1 MATEQWEPAATGLAP
16 TGHTDSHWRPSSQGS
31 RPLTGPSLGRG
42 GLGAGLVEVPR
53 VPYRDPSTAVLDDP
67 MVAENKRFCSH
78 CASRVGRGDNGAA
91 GETVGVCPRCG
102 TPFSFVP
109 KLTPGEVLGGQYE
122 VLGCLAY
129 GGLGWIYL
137 ARDHNVND
145 RWVVL
150 KGLIDTGDPA
160 AMAAAVAE
168 RRFLAEVEHPNIVKI
183 YNFVQHPDPDTGT
196 MVGYIVMEYVG
207 GDSLR
212 ELAYKRRRPD
222 RRIEPMPLPQ
232 VIAYGLEILPAL
244 GYLHGVGLLYCDL
257 KPDNVIQTDEQLK
270 LLDLGA
276 VRRMDDYESPLFF
289 TAGYSAPELGRRGP
303 SIASDLYTVGRMMA
317 VLSFEFPEYRSTRKH
332 SLPGPE
338 EVPLFEIYES
348 YHRFLAR
355 ATHEKP
361 EQRFHSA
368 EDMAE
373 QLVGVLREVVA
384 IGGEQ
389 PPPRL
394 SHMFSPERRPFGPR
408 DELLAPEP
416 HEVAVALPV
425 PQVNAGDPAAG
436 FLATVTGVDPKAM
449 LQSLDNAPMVT
460 PEVLLRRA
468 RAYIDL
474 EDLPS
479 AAAALDEAAEDV
491 PGDWR
496 VSWYRGLV
504 AIAQSKPKEAKVAFN
519 AVYDRLPGEPAAK
532 LALAVSAELCGD
544 HGAAARYY
552 ELVWRTD
559 HGYVS
564 AAFGLARTRLAQGHR
579 SWAVEILDTVPDS
592 SSQYL
597 SAQIGALKVRI
608 RDRRPAELTVADL
621 LESGNRLD
629 HLLLDVQKRVK
640 LTADVLGAAFDW
652 VLAGKP
658 GGDNGV
664 TTVLGAELTERG
676 LRFGLE
682 DCYRTLARLAST
694 VTERVAL
701 VDRANAVRPRTLR

>member
-1 MATEQWEPAATGLAP
+1 MGTEQWEPAATGLAP
-16 TGHTDSHWRPSSQGS
+16 TGHTDDTWRPPSQGS
-31 RPLTGPSLGRG
+31 RPLSGHSVGRG

-53 VPYRDPSTAVLDDP
+53 VPYRDPSMAVLENP
-67 MVAENKRFCSH
+67 VVSENKRYCGL
-78 CASRVGRGDNGAA
+78 CGSRVGRGSDGVPGATE
-91 GETVGVCPRCG
+91 GTCPRCG

-109 KLTPGEVLGGQYE
+109 RLRAGELLGGQYE
-122 VLGCLAY
+122 VLGCLSY

-160 AMAAAVAE
+160 ALAAAVAE

-183 YNFVQHPDPDTGT
+183 YNFVQHPDPTTNT
-196 MVGYIVMEYVG
+196 MIGYIVMEYLG
-207 GDSLR
+207 GGSLR
-212 ELAYKRRRPD
+212 ELALARRRPD
-222 RRIEPMPLPQ
+222 GRIDPLPLPQ
-232 VIAYGLEILPAL
+232 VIAYALEILPAL
-244 GYLHGVGLLYCDL
+244 GYLHNVGLLYCDL

-276 VRRMDDYESPLFF
+276 VRRINDYQSPLFF
-289 TAGYSAPELGRRGP
+289 TTGYSAPELGRRGP
-303 SIASDLYTVGRMMA
+303 SISSDLHTVGRMMA
-317 VLSFEFPEYRSTRKH
+317 VLSFEFPEYRGARKH
-332 SLPGPE
+332 SLPGPD
-338 EVPLFEIYES
+338 EVPLFEIFES
-348 YHRFLAR
+348 YHRFLLR
-355 ATHEKP
+355 ATHNEP
-361 EQRFHSA
+361 ERRFSSA

-394 SHMFSPERRPFGPR
+394 SRMFSPERRPFGPR
-408 DELLAPEP
+408 DELLTPEP
-416 HEVAVALPV
+416 PEVAVALPV
-425 PQVNAGDPAAG
+425 PQVDASDPAAG
-436 FLATVTGVDPKAM
+436 FLATVTGVDSVAVIQG
-449 LQSLDNAPMVT
+449 LNSAPLLT

-468 RAYIDL
+468 RALIDL
-474 EDLPS
+474 DDTT
-479 AAAALDEAAEDV
+479 AAAETLDDVAEDV

-496 VSWYRGLV
+496 VTWYQGLV
-504 AIAQSKPKEAKVAFN
+504 AIASNRPKEAKVAFD
-519 AVYDRLPGEPAAK
+519 AVYDTLPGEPAAK
-532 LALAVSAELCGD
+532 LALAVSAEFCGD
-544 HGAAARYY
+544 HQAAARYY

-579 SWAVEILDTVPDS
+579 SWAVEILDSVPDS

-597 SAQIGALKVRI
+597 SARIAAVKVRI
-608 RDRRPAELTVADL
+608 RDRRPAELTILDL
-621 LESGNRLD
+621 VEAGERLD
-629 HLLLDVQKRVK
+629 RLLLDVRKRTK
-640 LTADVLGAAFDW
+640 LMADVLGAAFDW

-658 GGDNGV
+658 GGDDGV
-664 TTVLGAELTERG
+664 RTVLGCELTERE

-682 DCYRTLARLAST
+682 RCYRTLARLAST
-694 VTERVAL
+694 VAERVAL

>member
-1 MATEQWEPAATGLAP
+1 
-16 TGHTDSHWRPSSQGS
+16 
-31 RPLTGPSLGRG
+31 
-42 GLGAGLVEVPR
+42 
-53 VPYRDPSTAVLDDP
+53 
-67 MVAENKRFCSH
+67 
-78 CASRVGRGDNGAA
+78 
-91 GETVGVCPRCG
+91 
-102 TPFSFVP
+102 
-109 KLTPGEVLGGQYE
+109 
-122 VLGCLAY
+122 
-129 GGLGWIYL
+129 
-137 ARDHNVND
+137 
-145 RWVVL
+145 
-150 KGLIDTGDPA
+150 
-160 AMAAAVAE
+160 
-168 RRFLAEVEHPNIVKI
+168 
-183 YNFVQHPDPDTGT
+183 
-196 MVGYIVMEYVG
+196 
-207 GDSLR
+207 
-212 ELAYKRRRPD
+212 
-222 RRIEPMPLPQ
+222 
-232 VIAYGLEILPAL
+232 
-244 GYLHGVGLLYCDL
+244 
-257 KPDNVIQTDEQLK
+257 
-270 LLDLGA
+270 
-276 VRRMDDYESPLFF
+276 
-289 TAGYSAPELGRRGP
+289 
-303 SIASDLYTVGRMMA
+303 
-317 VLSFEFPEYRSTRKH
+317 
-332 SLPGPE
+332 
-338 EVPLFEIYES
+338 VPLFEVFES
-348 YHRFLAR
+348 YHRFLLR

-361 EQRFHSA
+361 ERRFHSA

-394 SHMFSPERRPFGPR
+394 SHMFSTERRPFGPR

-436 FLATVTGVDPKAM
+436 FLATVTGVNPKGM
-449 LQSLDNAPMVT
+449 LQSLDNAPMIT
-460 PEVLLRRA
+460 PEVLMRRA

-479 AAAALDEAAEDV
+479 AAAALDEAEDDL

-496 VSWYRGLV
+496 VRWYQGLV
-504 AIAQSKPKEAKVAFN
+504 AIACGKPKEAKVAFN
-519 AVYDRLPGEPAAK
+519 AVFDILPGEPAVK

-544 HGAAARYY
+544 HVAAARYY

-579 SWAVEILDTVPDS
+579 SWTVEILDSVPDS

-597 SAQIGALKVRI
+597 SAQIGALKVRV

-621 LESGNRLD
+621 VEAGNRLD
-629 HLLLDVQKRVK
+629 RLAVDVQKKTK

-664 TTVLGAELTERG
+664 TTLLGAELTERG

-694 VTERVAL
+694 VSERVAL
-701 VDRANAVRPRTLR
+701 VDRANAVRPRTVR